1 MAWQTVDGR
10 RYFYRYVW
18 RHGRAVRQYVG
29 TGQVAE
35 LAATEDARRRVEREI
50 EARDRLAEKARLLEG
65 QEPLVRLCQ
74 SVEVVARAALTA
86 AGYHRHRRGE
96 WRNRHGR
103 EAHA

>member
-1 MAWQTVDGR
+1 MPWQEIGSR
-10 RYFYRYVW
+10 RYYYRCMR
-18 RHGRAVRQYVG
+18 RHGRPIRQYVG

-50 EARDRLAEKARLLEG
+50 EARNRLAEQARLLEG

-86 AGYHRHRRGE
+86 AGYHRHQRGE
-96 WRNRHGR
+96 WRHRHGG
-103 EAHA
+103 ETNA